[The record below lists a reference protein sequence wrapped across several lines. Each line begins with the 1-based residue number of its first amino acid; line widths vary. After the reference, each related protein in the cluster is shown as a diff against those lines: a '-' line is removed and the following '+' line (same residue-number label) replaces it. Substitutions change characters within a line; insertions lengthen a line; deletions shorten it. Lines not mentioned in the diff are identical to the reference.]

1 LVFRA
6 QYPLQARQPAA
17 PEHDGLLAATDK
29 YLRRELAGNNARKHK
44 LFEWQAPNRTSSDWA
59 EVHSGLDGRAVSPVP
74 GRTFLSGTPETGFIL
89 AIGLLFITEAK
100 ELFAV

>member
-1 LVFRA
+1 M
-6 QYPLQARQPAA
+6 
-17 PEHDGLLAATDK
+17 DK
-29 YLRRELAGNNARKHK
+29 YLRRELAGNNAIKHK
-44 LFEWQAPNRTSSDWA
+44 VFEWEAPNRTSSDWA